1 MLLYLVHSSHNK
13 DFCPFLDFAS
23 LSKFL
28 LKVIIDFIEGF
39 VQTVPFVIIVF
50 CQHSCHY
57 VIKNNVH

>member
-50 CQHSCHY
+50 VSIL
-57 VIKNNVH
+57 VIV